1 MFDNSASSLAGFLLC
16 VHGPAEQ
23 GEGQV
28 SLRDLPLVALALLSL
43 ILVALLL
50 LAALGWSASAAL
62 CAIGS
67 AGLIA
72 AELRNRLA

>member
-1 MFDNSASSLAGFLLC
+1 MFDISASGPAGFLPC
-16 VHGPAEQ
+16 VHSPAEQ
-23 GEGQV
+23 AKGQV

-72 AELRNRLA
+72 AELRNRLT